1 MALGLAAHESGAWG
15 ETRLPRSERAS
26 VIDSVHLVDTPRG
39 KKQELVLPP
48 SQNLL
53 RAGHV
58 PVECIS
64 FQARTMAAAA
74 SRAPSQL
81 SRRDALNLTASA
93 PRLSD
98 LLSKSR
104 SGDTADQQV
113 ACVCT
118 PCSAAWSA
126 VAISSCPGSPTVMPT
141 WCVGAESTGIA
152 PETQDFWPRC

>member
-1 MALGLAAHESGAWG
+1 MVHMKNSSDLDLGRRPELKSDELSMC
-15 ETRLPRSERAS
+15 
-26 VIDSVHLVDTPRG
+26 HLVDTLRA
-39 KKQELVLPP
+39 KRQSFSLPP

-53 RAGHV
+53 SPGHA
-58 PVECIS
+58 PLECIS

-152 PETQDFWPRC
+152 PETQDLWPRC